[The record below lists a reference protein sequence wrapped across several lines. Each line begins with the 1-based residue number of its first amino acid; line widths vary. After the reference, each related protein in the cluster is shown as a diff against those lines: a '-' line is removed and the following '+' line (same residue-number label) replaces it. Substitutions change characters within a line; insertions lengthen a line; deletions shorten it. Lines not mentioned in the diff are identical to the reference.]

1 MTIPAKKVL
10 LVDDEEKL
18 LNSIAQ
24 RMKVLGFGTF
34 TAINGLTAIDVCMKN
49 DIDLAIVDLRMP
61 DMNGLVTITKLK
73 EIRPGLKTILLTGHG
88 SEKVR
93 QATEALNTVYFE
105 KDEMGA
111 FWRYIKTISTDPGK
125 IGVARPLEAI
135 GHPGGGTQRAAAVET
150 RPPRDSGLAE
160 HRVAA
165 HPSSPARAGETERLR
180 LVGETLAMQ
189 SLQKNIARVAQLDCT
204 VTLRGEPGTGKE
216 LAARIIHAGSIRHQ
230 HRFLAINCS
239 IFGSEQLSDQL
250 LGGKS
255 ANLSDAIR
263 SRNGIFR
270 TGRVGTLYFDQ
281 IEKMPAPMQAQLLD
295 ILGMIDD
302 QRSGG
307 AAASSL
313 DLRGLDIRVIVATT
327 TDLGARATAGAF
339 RQDLRDRLKWFEL
352 SIPPLRERRDDI
364 PPLCRYFF
372 DYYCQE
378 LGKAVDSISPE
389 VVRILLDY
397 DFPGNV
403 GELEHIIERAVIL
416 AGGKTIERRHLPAR
430 FLEKPK
436 TPAPTLPDH
445 LSTLADLESR
455 YIVEV
460 LDATNGNKSKTAE
473 ILGISRAALWRKLK
487 LLKTERPDP

>member
-1 MTIPAKKVL
+1 MTTPAKKVL
-10 LVDDEEKL
+10 LVDDEKKL
-18 LNSIAQ
+18 LNSIVQ
-24 RMKVLGFGTF
+24 RMKVLGFETF
-34 TAINGLTAIDVCMKN
+34 TAINGLTAIDVAMKK

-73 EIRPGLKTILLTGHG
+73 EIKPGLKTILLTGHG
-88 SEKVR
+88 NEKVR

-111 FWRYIKTISTDPGK
+111 FWRYIKTISTDAGK
-125 IGVARPLEAI
+125 IGIARPVEAI
-135 GHPGGGTQRAAAVET
+135 GHLRGGGEQRVAATEI
-150 RPPRDSGLAE
+150 RPPRVSGPAE
-160 HRVAA
+160 HRIPAVA
-165 HPSSPARAGETERLR
+165 SSPGRSGSTDRLR
-180 LVGETLAMQ
+180 MVGETLAMQ
-189 SLQKNIARVAQLDCT
+189 SLQKNIARLAQLDCT

-239 IFGSEQLSDQL
+239 IFGSEQLTGQL
-250 LGGKS
+250 LGGRS

-263 SRNGIFR
+263 TRSGIFR

-281 IEKMPAPMQAQLLD
+281 IEKLPSVMQAQLLH
-295 ILGMIDD
+295 ILDKIDG
-302 QRSGG
+302 QRSGD
-307 AAASSL
+307 AAAPS
-313 DLRGLDIRVIVATT
+313 LDIRVLVATN
-327 TDLGARATAGAF
+327 TDLTVRAAAGAF
-339 RQDLRDRLKWFEL
+339 RQDLCDRLKWFEL

-372 DYYCQE
+372 DYYRQE
-378 LGKAVDSISPE
+378 LDKAVDSISPE
-389 VVRILLDY
+389 VVGTLLDY

-416 AGGKTIERRHLPAR
+416 ADGKTIERRHLPIR
-430 FLEKPK
+430 FLENPKPAA
-436 TPAPTLPDH
+436 PAIPNH
-445 LSTLADLESR
+445 LSTLADLEKR

-460 LDATNGNKSKTAE
+460 LDATNGNKSKAAG

-487 LLKTERPDP
+487 LLKTEQSAP